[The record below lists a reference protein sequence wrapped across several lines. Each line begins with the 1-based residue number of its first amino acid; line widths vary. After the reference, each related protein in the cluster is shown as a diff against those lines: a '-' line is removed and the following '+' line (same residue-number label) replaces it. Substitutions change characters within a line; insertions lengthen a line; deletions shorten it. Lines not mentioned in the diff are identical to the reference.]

1 MYASGIT
8 RADPTVTGILGTYQ
22 FFCLRAVESSQAP
35 AAQARAIRATNSSL
49 IKSTE
54 PRNVKPRINPKI
66 TDWERLLEV
75 LVSAVVKL
83 NL

>member
-1 MYASGIT
+1 M
-8 RADPTVTGILGTYQ
+8 
-22 FFCLRAVESSQAP
+22 
-35 AAQARAIRATNSSL
+35 
-49 IKSTE
+49 KSTE